1 MNNYSFIRLN
11 FKYLFFGFILT
22 FCSSFG
28 QTFFIGIFNPFF
40 REEIN
45 LTNTEFGTLYSS
57 ATLLSSL
64 ILIWAGKL
72 IDETSLR
79 KFTLFVGLSL
89 ASTCLFIGIMN
100 SIIMLFIGLFFLRFF
115 GQGLMC
121 HISSTSMAK
130 FFNLNRGK
138 ALGFSWLGLSLE
150 KEFYLALYF
159 FIKCL
164 SLEKYLD
171 WYLDFFIYNCNS
183 TIIIFNKKRESIRY
197 NFSRK
202 RFSKS
207 KIGKEVRLL
216 EILSSIFYYPQYWL
230 LRF

>member
-89 ASTCLFIGIMN
+89 ASTCLFIGILN
-100 SIIMLFIGLFFLRFF
+100 SIIMLFIGLFFLRLF

-138 ALGFSWLGLSLE
+138 ALGFSWLGLSLGE
-150 KEFYLALYF
+150 GILPGFILF

-202 RFSKS
+202 TSSANQK
-207 KIGKEVRLL
+207 L
-216 EILSSIFYYPQYWL
+216 EK
-230 LRF
+230 R